1 MLLNLPP
8 LHFDQTLYSWCGQAH
23 DWSGGSSATETSS
36 ALFGRPHAAL
46 CHDFPAHLDHLTAVA
61 FDDRVDVGALALRHT
76 LLGYFLTAA
85 PPRLSQRI
93 LAAVSTSSLPSIKMA
108 LGIAA
113 SRVGGHHPLK
123 ACSDCVTDD
132 LEERGTAYWR
142 VEHQLPSVLLCR
154 RHARPLF
161 VAWDPVT
168 PVHRRHWLHPA
179 DSSKWTRIEFR
190 LATDEQLRLT
200 MALADVST
208 QWMACPP
215 GSFDAVRLADCY
227 RARLR
232 DRALATATGRLKV
245 GLLADE
251 VHRSCC
257 CLQDLVDLEPLR
269 GYTPG
274 WAASVTSICRRR
286 PRTAHPFKHLLVI
299 ALLFDSWDEFVRK
312 YHSTTEER
320 HVRDPEPTGSDTDP
334 LVRRLRSLVSEQGLS
349 VSAAARALGVTPNTA
364 LCIAQREGIPCS
376 KKPKKLRGSLLG
388 RVRRMLINGRSLD
401 SIIRRTGL
409 ARITLNRLLRS
420 DVALAAARRTKL
432 FAAQRDKTRAAF
444 LSARRSHPEAN
455 INQIRSRPGNGY
467 SWLFRHD
474 RAWLMEQTR
483 QLYGRNHI
491 AK

>member
-1 MLLNLPP
+1 L
-8 LHFDQTLYSWCGQAH
+8 
-23 DWSGGSSATETSS
+23 
-36 ALFGRPHAAL
+36 AL
-46 CHDFPAHLDHLTAVA
+46 VA
-61 FDDRVDVGALALRHT
+61 FDDEVDVSELALRHT
-76 LLGYFLTAA
+76 LLGYFLVAA
-85 PPRLSQRI
+85 PPRLTQRI
-93 LAAVSTSSLPSIKMA
+93 LEAVRTSALPNIKMT
-108 LGIAA
+108 LGITA

-123 ACSDCVTDD
+123 ACPDCVANDI
-132 LEERGTAYWR
+132 EEHGTAYWR
-142 VEHQLPSVLLCR
+142 VVHQLPSVLVCK

-179 DSSKWTRIEFR
+179 DSSKWTRIELR

-200 MALADVST
+200 MGLADVSA
-208 QWMACPP
+208 QWMAWPP

-232 DRALATATGRLKV
+232 DRALATASGRLKV

-257 CLQDLVDLEPLR
+257 CLQDLIDLEPLR
-269 GYTPG
+269 GYTPA
-274 WAASVTSICRRR
+274 WAASVTAICRRR

-312 YHSTTEER
+312 YHSTTESR
-320 HVRDPEPTGSDTDP
+320 DVREPEPTGPDADP
-334 LVRRLRSLVSEQGLS
+334 LIGRLRSLVTEQGLS
-349 VSAAARALGVTPNTA
+349 VSAAARELGVTPNTA
-364 LCIAQREGIPCS
+364 LCIAQREEIPCS
-376 KKPKKLRGSLLG
+376 KKPKKLRGSFLG

-401 SIIRRTGL
+401 SISRRTGL

-420 DVALAAARRTKL
+420 DVALAAARSAKV

-444 LSARRSHPEAN
+444 LSARRSRPDAN
-455 INQIRSRPGNGY
+455 IRQIRSRPGNGY

-474 RAWLMEQTR
+474 RSWLMEQTR
-483 QLYGRNHI
+483 QLSGRNLI
-491 AK
+491 VK